1 MQRPVAGERW
11 WFVYYR
17 VRASELAAAV
27 QAARTAQQ
35 SLVDTH
41 AGLSAS
47 LMQRPQPDA
56 DGLMTVMETYR
67 AGPGWPED
75 QLHALAEAIERT
87 AGAAIAPWLQGTR
100 HVEVFEPCA

>member
-1 MQRPVAGERW
+1 MQHPATGERW

-27 QAARTAQQ
+27 QAARAAQR
-35 SLVDTH
+35 SLADTH
-41 AGLSAS
+41 RGVSAS

-67 AGPGWPED
+67 AAPGLPED
-75 QLHALAEAIERT
+75 QLRALADAIELT
-87 AGAAIAPWLQGTR
+87 AAAAIAPWLQGTR
-100 HVEVFEPCA
+100 HDELFEPCA